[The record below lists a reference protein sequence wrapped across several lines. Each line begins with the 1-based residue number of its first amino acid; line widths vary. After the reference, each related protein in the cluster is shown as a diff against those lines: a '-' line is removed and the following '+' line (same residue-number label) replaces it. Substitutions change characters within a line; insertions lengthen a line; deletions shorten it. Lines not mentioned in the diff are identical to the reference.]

1 MDNLTELAE
10 RLLSWLLFPTTLY
23 GAAGAFVRSRRAGQ
37 PLRKTIIEMVCGV
50 LVTNA
55 MAPAIEHY
63 FTSSLHSTAYFL
75 VGFGGVMLAELLYD
89 VAAEALKKR
98 LKRKL
103 DGDE

>member
-10 RLLSWLLFPTTLY
+10 RLLSWLLLPATLY

-37 PLRKTIIEMVCGV
+37 PLRKTLLELVCGV
-50 LVTNA
+50 LMTNA
-55 MAPAIEHY
+55 MAPAIESY
-63 FTSSLHSTAYFL
+63 LTASWHSTAYFL
-75 VGFGGVMLAELLYD
+75 VGFGGVLLAERLYD
-89 VAAEALKKR
+89 VAAEALEKR